1 MNNYLLDHSTQRNGT
16 AEYFTFWSGEAGSK
30 TLEMR
35 ERTQRKFIDGVD
47 QLVQN
52 VSSDNGDGGWRIVHV
67 HHNSFH
73 LNESE
78 SILSNWR
85 NIVESKGCH
94 FVASILFREALM
106 HSLALHKI
114 YVGKNISKEEF
125 VSHLA
130 SSDSSRLSPHNYETQ
145 LDYFLYNKI
154 VRNPYRVSAQEK
166 VDRALELL
174 ARHFDIISVG
184 EHEKFKERI
193 NQFTGWDNDNEEMNR
208 KNTYGGEIYFTK
220 RQVENLQRLLEMN
233 GDIDFLEKVKLLFGN
248 LLTFSGSSNLIK

>member
-1 MNNYLLDHSTQRNGT
+1 MNNYLVDHSTQRNGT
-16 AEYFTFWSGEAGSK
+16 AEYFTFWSGQAASK
-30 TLEMR
+30 TLERR
-35 ERTQRKFIDGVD
+35 ERTQQIFIDGVD

-52 VSSDNGDGGWRIVHV
+52 VSSDWKIVHL

-106 HSLALHKI
+106 HSLALHK
-114 YVGKNISKEEF
+114 YQKNISREEWI
-125 VSHLA
+125 SHLA
-130 SSDSSRLSPHNYETQ
+130 ASDSSQTSSNRLSPYGYETQ

-154 VRNPYRVSAQEK
+154 VRNPYLVSAQEK

-184 EHEKFKERI
+184 EHEQFKERI
-193 NQFTGWDNDNEEMNR
+193 TLFTGWDNDNEEMKR
-208 KNTYGGEIYFTK
+208 KNTYHGEIHFTK
-220 RQVENLQRLLEMN
+220 REVENLQKLLEAN
-233 GDIDFLEKVKLLFGN
+233 GDIDFIEKVKLLFGN
-248 LLTFSGSSNLIK
+248 TTST

>member
-16 AEYFTFWSGEAGSK
+16 AEYFTFWGGEAESK
-30 TLEMR
+30 PLERR
-35 ERTQRKFIDGVD
+35 ERTQRIFIDGVD

-52 VSSDNGDGGWRIVHV
+52 VSSDNGGGWRIVHL

-85 NIVESKGCH
+85 NVVESKGCH

-106 HSLALHKI
+106 HSLALHK
-114 YVGKNISKEEF
+114 YQKNISREEWI
-125 VSHLA
+125 SHLA
-130 SSDSSRLSPHNYETQ
+130 PSDSSQTSSNRLSPYGYETQ

-154 VRNPYRVSAQEK
+154 VRNPYLVSAQEK

-184 EHEKFKERI
+184 EHEQFKERI
-193 NQFTGWDNDNEEMNR
+193 QQFTGWNKDDEEMKR
-208 KNTYGGEIYFTK
+208 KNAYHGEIHFTK
-220 RQVENLQRLLEMN
+220 REVENLQRLLDAN

-248 LLTFSGSSNLIK
+248 TTSA

>member
-1 MNNYLLDHSTQRNGT
+1 MNNYLVDHSTQRNGT
-16 AEYFTFWSGEAGSK
+16 AEYFTFWSGDAASK
-30 TLEMR
+30 TLEKR
-35 ERTQRKFIDGVD
+35 EWTARKFIHGVD
-47 QLVQN
+47 QLVKN
-52 VSSDNGDGGWRIVHV
+52 VIATDNSGWRIVHL

-125 VSHLA
+125 ISHLA
-130 SSDSSRLSPHNYETQ
+130 SSDSSRLSRYDFETQ

-154 VRNPYRVSAQEK
+154 VRNPHLVSAQEK

-193 NQFTGWDNDNEEMNR
+193 QQFTGWDTDNEEMKR
-208 KNTYGGEIYFTK
+208 KNTYRGEIHFTK
-220 RQVENLQRLLEMN
+220 REVENLQRLLDAN

-248 LLTFSGSSNLIK
+248 TTSA